1 MFDDPNALTSVEWNN
16 IHNFLKW
23 FWIYFPIVVTFAITM
38 LTAHAIIPSLVVTGH
53 LPESTQRLRVPMTG
67 FAARVFA
74 AGVLEQLSLIALGRA
89 AGFSLN
95 EIAAMFGA
103 DGRPRIE
110 RQQLLEKADELDQ
123 SIKQLTAMRD
133 GLRHAA
139 ACSAPSHLECP
150 RFRRLMGLA
159 GAGVIGERRNG
170 TSAKT

>member
-1 MFDDPNALTSVEWNN
+1 MTL
-16 IHNFLKW
+16 L
-23 FWIYFPIVVTFAITM
+23 
-38 LTAHAIIPSLVVTGH
+38 AIIFFIGVGATAIMDLWGW
-53 LPESTQRLRVPMTG
+53 LRQ
-67 FAARVFA
+67 RVF
-74 AGVLEQLSLIALGRA
+74 GGKGLDYGLVGRWIAHMPHGR
-89 AGFSLN
+89 FRHDN
-95 EIAAMFGA
+95 IAAMFGA

-150 RFRRLMGLA
+150 RFRSLMGLA

-170 TSAKT
+170 ASGKK

>member
-1 MFDDPNALTSVEWNN
+1 MDISEVVRRSGLPASTLRFYEQKGLIASVGRRGL
-16 IHNFLKW
+16 H
-23 FWIYFPIVVTFAITM
+23 
-38 LTAHAIIPSLVVTGH
+38 
-53 LPESTQRLRVPMTG
+53 
-67 FAARVFA
+67 RVFA

-150 RFRRLMGLA
+150 KFRRLMGLA

-170 TSAKT
+170 TSGKK

>member
-1 MFDDPNALTSVEWNN
+1 MDISEVVRRSGLPASTLRFYEQKGLIASVGRRGL
-16 IHNFLKW
+16 H
-23 FWIYFPIVVTFAITM
+23 
-38 LTAHAIIPSLVVTGH
+38 
-53 LPESTQRLRVPMTG
+53 
-67 FAARVFA
+67 RVFA

-139 ACSAPSHLECP
+139 VCSAPSHLECP
-150 RFRRLMGLA
+150 TFRRLMGLA
-159 GAGVIGERRNG
+159 VADVSRRSRRRG
-170 TSAKT
+170 QARR

>member
-1 MFDDPNALTSVEWNN
+1 MTFSVPAISRYAGSDPPTHKQAS
-16 IHNFLKW
+16 
-23 FWIYFPIVVTFAITM
+23 
-38 LTAHAIIPSLVVTGH
+38 G
-53 LPESTQRLRVPMTG
+53 LPASTLR
-67 FAARVFA
+67 FY
-74 AGVLEQLSLIALGRA
+74 EQKGLIASVGRA

-95 EIAAMFGA
+95 EIAAMFGV

-150 RFRRLMGLA
+150 KFRRLMGLA

-170 TSAKT
+170 ASVKK